1 MVGVAEAVVDVSTD
15 EDETDELE
23 EEATDEDALLLA
35 ELLELLALED
45 ALEDAEEDFCK
56 FNLN

>member
-45 ALEDAEEDFCK
+45 ALEDAEEDFI
-56 FNLN
+56 NLT